1 MVMVYRTGAGPT
13 SRSRRHSNTADG
25 KARAHIHSLGSTSS
39 FHALASRISRCSGPS
54 RPTSARSCSRM
65 ARAQKSSRS
74 MTAQAGRWPHPAGL
88 TPGQAEF
95 QVAFDKGYLEATP
108 CPQGQFLELTH
119 GSIPEGLVCTYFSNG
134 PGKFQVGGQAIG
146 HPLDGDGFIS
156 SISVKGGKAF
166 YRSDFVQTPEHVA
179 GKILKRGQFRGT
191 FGTQRAGGPLS
202 NLLDLHV
209 ANTSNTSVV
218 DWGGLLLSFFEGG
231 QPYALH
237 ADTLRTLGVA
247 TLGGAV
253 REGLPIDLGG
263 LTLNAAFNA
272 LHRLV
277 QRSVG
282 SWAHLHPRQMA
293 VGGEAVTAHPH
304 VDPAVRRLVS
314 FKYSVSPRDPAGHAT
329 RRLHTHFTFMELDGA
344 GIVVERVP
352 WALPG
357 YAFVHDFVLTRAW
370 YVVFENPVSVDYHAY
385 MLGLAPA
392 AASIRW
398 DVGRPTVVH
407 LIPRPGAPPGAR
419 PRRFELPPSFV
430 FHHANAYEQG
440 EHVIIDSVHYDS
452 LPGVGTP
459 ALGKKQVDPQVS
471 YSARLRRATLNLRTG
486 VAARKLLH
494 PGYLE
499 FPSVNETCFGR
510 AHEFVFAET
519 ADFEGSKSGLIKLDM
534 ASLEAETWFP
544 GRHQFVGE
552 PQFVPRPDAGAED
565 DGWLLA
571 CVFDSESLT
580 SRFVILDAHRI
591 GAGPIAVALL
601 PHPLPHGLHGSCSD
615 TAYMPT
621 HGAGSATLSSN
632 AVPFTPPSAPLLGG
646 ETSLQGTG

>member
-486 VAARKLLH
+486 VAVSGYGWGGTEAAAPRLPGIPLGERDVLWQSAR
-494 PGYLE
+494 
-499 FPSVNETCFGR
+499 V
-510 AHEFVFAET
+510 
-519 ADFEGSKSGLIKLDM
+519 
-534 ASLEAETWFP
+534 
-544 GRHQFVGE
+544 
-552 PQFVPRPDAGAED
+552 
-565 DGWLLA
+565 
-571 CVFDSESLT
+571 
-580 SRFVILDAHRI
+580 RFCGNCRL
-591 GAGPIAVALL
+591 
-601 PHPLPHGLHGSCSD
+601 
-615 TAYMPT
+615 
-621 HGAGSATLSSN
+621 
-632 AVPFTPPSAPLLGG
+632 
-646 ETSLQGTG
+646 